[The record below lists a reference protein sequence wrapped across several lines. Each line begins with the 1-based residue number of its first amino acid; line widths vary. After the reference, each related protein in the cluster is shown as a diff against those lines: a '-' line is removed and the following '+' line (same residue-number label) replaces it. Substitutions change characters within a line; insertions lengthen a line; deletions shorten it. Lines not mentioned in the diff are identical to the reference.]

1 VGIQATA
8 IAEFGGAL
16 MHKRLLAL
24 LGTGVL
30 VFAACTSNSPGAT
43 GPAASEPPAAT
54 GTPQPT
60 TNPIDLSN
68 TAYKPEAGKT
78 GGQIIFGDW
87 QEANEFNPYYYSQVT
102 EANVASAVW
111 ASLTVATHDYKTVP
125 DLAKSLPTLD
135 NGGVKVPGDNGD
147 KMTVTWTL
155 KDGLKWSDGEA
166 LTCDDFAFTW
176 KWITDPG
183 QAGVVTVGWE
193 DITAVD
199 CPNPTT
205 IVMHFKNIFEGYMGL
220 GTPLPQH
227 YMKDISIADGLN
239 HKGFKP
245 ADMPKVPTSGAFSF
259 ESVTA
264 GQELRLKRNPNYKG
278 FISGHPA
285 LLDGIVFKWYGDEQ
299 AMIAGFIAGEVD
311 IATDL
316 VETDIPTFETAG
328 KKDSLSNINSLSYEY
343 LALNWADGTK
353 RDAKTGLG
361 QCSQDAEVQ
370 DRGKT
375 SAGVVCPVSDP
386 EFRRALTYVIDKND
400 IATRILGGY
409 VKVANTNISP
419 DDYYYADQ
427 PPAKLDPA
435 QAESILDAAGWKKGA
450 DGIRAKDGLR
460 AKIELCS
467 TTKPT
472 RVDSLKLIA
481 DELKAIGI
489 EAIAHN
495 RSATDVF
502 NSYNEATP
510 TEPCNIY
517 RGNFDI
523 AEFTTSSAVDP
534 VIYYSSY
541 HSSQFEPKGANLA
554 QISDPGIDKALDTVK
569 GTVDLHEVVKAMG
582 DFQRIYVE
590 KTVEIPLFYRAQ
602 LDAVD
607 YSKVGNFLGN
617 PTQAGPTWNAV
628 DWYLK

>member
-1 VGIQATA
+1 
-8 IAEFGGAL
+8 
-16 MHKRLLAL
+16 MHKRLLGL
-24 LGTGVL
+24 LATSVI
-30 VFAACTSNSPGAT
+30 VFAACSSNAATNSPEATPGA
-43 GPAASEPPAAT
+43 SAT
-54 GTPQPT
+54 APGPT
-60 TNPIDLSN
+60 TNPIDISN
-68 TAYKPEAGKT
+68 TAYKPETGKT

-111 ASLTVATHDYKTVP
+111 ASLTIATNDYKTVP
-125 DLAKSLPTLD
+125 DLAKELPTTA
-135 NGGVKVPGDNGD
+135 NNEVKVPGDGSD
-147 KMTVTWTL
+147 KMTITWTL
-155 KDGLKWSDGEA
+155 KDGLKWSDGQA

-183 QAGVVTVGWE
+183 QAGVVTVGW
-193 DITAVD
+193 DSITAID
-199 CPNPTT
+199 CPSPTT
-205 IVMHFKNIFEGYMGL
+205 IVMHFKDIYEGYLGL
-220 GTPLPQH
+220 GTPLPKH
-227 YMKDISIADGLN
+227 YMSNISIADGLT
-239 HKGFKP
+239 HKGFKA
-245 ADMPKVPTSGAFSF
+245 ADMPNVPTSGAFKF
-259 ESVTA
+259 ESVTP
-264 GQELRLKRNPNYKG
+264 GQELRLIRNDNYKG
-278 FISGHPA
+278 FISGHSA
-285 LLDGIVFKWYGDEQ
+285 YLDRIVFKWYGAEES
-299 AMIAGFIAGEVD
+299 MIAGFLAGEVD

-316 VETDIPTFETAG
+316 VETDIPTFESAG
-328 KKDSLSNINSLSYEY
+328 KKDALSNINSLSYEY

-361 QCSQDAEVQ
+361 QCSQAATVA

-375 SAGVVCPVSDP
+375 STGVVCPVSDP
-386 EFRRALTYVIDKND
+386 EFRRALTYAIDKND

-427 PPAKLDPA
+427 TPATLDPA
-435 QAESILDAAGWKKGA
+435 KAMSILDAAGWKVGA
-450 DGIRAKDGLR
+450 DGVRSKDGLR

-472 RVDSLKLIA
+472 RVDSIKLIA

-489 EAIAHN
+489 EAIPAN
-495 RSATDVF
+495 VSATDVF

-510 TEPCNIY
+510 TEACNIY

-534 VIYYSSY
+534 IIYYSSY
-541 HSSQFEPKGANLA
+541 HSSQFEPKGGNLA
-554 QISDPGIDKALDTVK
+554 QISDPGIDTALDTVK
-569 GTVDLHEVVKAMG
+569 NTVDLATVVKAMG

-607 YSKVGNFLGN
+607 YAHVGNFFGN
-617 PTQAGPTWNAV
+617 PTQAGPTWNVV
-628 DWYLK
+628 DWYVKS